1 MERIHH
7 YNAFSFQFRTSGGH
21 VGVFSKYYLLITSV
35 ESVFGSV
42 HKHYSVGTG
51 RTSSIGATNGMSL

>member
-1 MERIHH
+1 MHL
-7 YNAFSFQFRTSGGH
+7 AFQFRTSGGH
-21 VGVFSKYYLLITSV
+21 VGVFSKYYSLITSV